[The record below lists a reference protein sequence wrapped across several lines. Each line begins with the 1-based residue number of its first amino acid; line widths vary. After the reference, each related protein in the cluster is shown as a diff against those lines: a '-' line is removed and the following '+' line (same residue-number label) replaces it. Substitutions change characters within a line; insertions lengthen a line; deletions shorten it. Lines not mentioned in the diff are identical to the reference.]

1 MTAIQSPLLNKYNLK
16 TVARN
21 HDMHFTLNLSSGEY
35 LDYHILARTAEESGW
50 YGISTP
56 DSLFATK
63 ATASDYPYA
72 DTDAIRAYIE
82 ASPFIEPMVAMT
94 WLASATSKLHFYP
107 AVMKVPVRQP
117 LVLAKMYA
125 SLAVLSNNRVSIGAG
140 LSPWREDFAYNGV
153 DFDKRGKLMDECI
166 AIIRGATS
174 GEWFEHHGENYDFGP
189 IKMSPVPSRPI
200 PILIGGHAKAALN
213 RAARSGDGWIAA
225 NSDPEALAVMIKQLN
240 ELRAQ
245 HGTAD
250 RDDFQI
256 HVTMPP
262 SDDLDGYRRLGE
274 LGITHIYTAPFA
286 NPHASIDVRLDDM
299 KRFAEKVVQ
308 PLQ

>member
-1 MTAIQSPLLNKYNLK
+1 MKFS
-16 TVARN
+16 
-21 HDMHFTLNLSSGEY
+21 LNLSAGEY
-35 LDYHILARTAEESGW
+35 PDYQALAKTAEDLGW
-50 YGISTP
+50 YGMCTP

-72 DTDAIRAYIE
+72 NTDAIRAYIE

-94 WLASATSKLHFYP
+94 WLAALTTKLHFYT

-117 LVLAKMYA
+117 LVLAKMFA
-125 SLAVLSNNRVSIGAG
+125 SLAVLSNNRVSVGAG

-174 GEWFEHHGENYDFGP
+174 GDWFEHHSENFEFGP
-189 IKMSPVPSRPI
+189 IKMSPVPSKPI
-200 PILIGGHAKAALN
+200 PILVGGHAKPAMS
-213 RAARSGDGWIAA
+213 RAAKIGDGWIAA
-225 NSDPEALAVMIKQLN
+225 NSDMETLVTMLGQLK

-250 RDDFQI
+250 RSDYQI
-256 HVTMPP
+256 HVTVPATE
-262 SDDLDGYRRLGE
+262 DLDSYRRLAD
-274 LGITHIYTAPFA
+274 LGVTHIYGTPFA
-286 NPHASIDVRLDDM
+286 NPMADIQTRLDEM
-299 KRFAEKVVQ
+299 KRFAEKVIQ